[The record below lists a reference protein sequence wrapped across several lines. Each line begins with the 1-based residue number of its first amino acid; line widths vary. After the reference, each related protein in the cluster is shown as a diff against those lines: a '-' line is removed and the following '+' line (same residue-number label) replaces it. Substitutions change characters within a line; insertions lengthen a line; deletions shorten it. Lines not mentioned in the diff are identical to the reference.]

1 MLLRVGLQLD
11 KFNRI
16 IVIDTFLRPMICLA
30 IFSQLSNG
38 VKYGFHPRGQNLDP
52 NKRVVGYMNNLLAT
66 VTLLLGGRGLSRQ
79 SFL

>member
-38 VKYGFHPRGQNLDP
+38 VKYGFHFIEWGINPDIQTESDW
-52 NKRVVGYMNNLLAT
+52 LLP
-66 VTLLLGGRGLSRQ
+66 VCS
-79 SFL
+79 